1 MRITLGP
8 KEKKERRIGERLH
21 LKGDRCDSPK
31 CAAVRRS
38 YPPGVHGQ
46 SKGRRQ
52 RLTDFGLQLREK
64 QKAQIIYG
72 LSERQFS
79 NYVKKA
85 TAKTGNTA
93 LFLGQLLEQR
103 LDNVVYRLGFARSRG
118 EGREYVSHG
127 HFFVNG
133 KKTDI
138 PSYAVR
144 PGDIITVRPTSRQ
157 STFFTDQIAP
167 RLAKHEAPKWV
178 VCDPNEFQGK
188 VIGLPEEE
196 ELPQNVNRTM
206 IIEFYSR

>member
-31 CAAVRRS
+31 CAAVRRA

-52 RLTDFGLQLREK
+52 RLSDFGLQLREK
-64 QKAQIIYG
+64 QKAQLIYG
-72 LSERQFS
+72 LSERQFR

-85 TAKTGNTA
+85 TAKSGNTA

-118 EGREYVSHG
+118 EAREYVSHG

-133 KKTDI
+133 KKVDV
-138 PSYAVR
+138 PSYLTR
-144 PGDIITVRPTSRQ
+144 PGDVITVKSASRQ
-157 STFFTDQIAP
+157 SAFFTNHIAP
-167 RLAKHEAPKWV
+167 RLAKHEIPKWITS
-178 VCDPNEFQGK
+178 DQNALQGK